1 MVWTHSLSSH
11 LGNSGTGLA
20 GGSACSVQEVN
31 QILLIWLIS
40 IFELVSYDKHP
51 DWDTPDEVWDAVLGS
66 VIMDYILGI
75 SEVVHRIKLHK
86 ER

>member
-1 MVWTHSLSSH
+1 MSKL
-11 LGNSGTGLA
+11 
-20 GGSACSVQEVN
+20 C
-31 QILLIWLIS
+31 
-40 IFELVSYDKHP
+40 SYDKHP
-51 DWDTPDEVWDAVLGS
+51 DWDTPDEVRDAVLGS